1 METTC
6 RYCRGVARRT
16 REIWDGVYVWVCEGV
31 GGLGGCKR
39 RMIYNFQY
47 KLVVI
52 SPSIKPRQEPS
63 QASAAKTP
71 GIQRVK
77 EAEAAPQEQP

>member
-47 KLVVI
+47 KLVEI
-52 SPSIKPRQEPS
+52 SSGIKPRP
-63 QASAAKTP
+63 AIDLVSAVKTL
-71 GIQRVK
+71 GIQCVK
-77 EAEAAPQEQP
+77 EVEAAPQEQH